1 MARVALFA
9 GVLCMIVLGVA
20 APASAHTE
28 LASSDPSAG
37 ATVDGPLDVLTLT
50 FSKPIE
56 LAGKGVQ
63 VLDANG
69 DAIAAEADVAGA
81 VVTVQPTQV
90 LDAGRYGVRLAVRSG
105 DAHPIRDSF
114 AFAVRGSAV
123 ADAADDGARARPQH
137 QAPTTVQLRA
147 TTPTT
152 APLLRR
158 RSMAL
163 AVGSRRSTATARV

>member
-50 FSKPIE
+50 FKPIE

-90 LDAGRYGVRLAVRSG
+90 LDAGRSGVRLAVRSG

-123 ADAADDGARARPQH
+123 ADAADDGARARPRH